1 MQIIMHVQIGIGPD
15 PPDNGACRMAVQ
27 IEGGCR
33 VQETRRYIV
42 GWARRAGVVMP
53 MRLADVGYVVMMLI
67 ASFETLLPLDVFEDL
82 EIHAEDWRVLRHVAN
97 DRNRAAEEG
106 GEVGLGEPGIAG

>member
-1 MQIIMHVQIGIGPD
+1 MQVIMHVQIGIGPD
-15 PPDNGACRMAVQ
+15 LSDNGACRIAVQ

-33 VQETRRYIV
+33 RVQEMWRYII
-42 GWARRAGVVMP
+42 GWERGAGVVMP

-67 ASFETLLPLDVFEDL
+67 ASFETLLPLDVFENF

-97 DRNRAAEEG
+97 DGNRAAE
-106 GEVGLGEPGIAG
+106 